1 MRAEDHHLLRIAATH
16 HHVVDLVDVRAAGL
30 TPRQWRT
37 RVDDGAWVEVAR
49 GVWRHSAT
57 PDSFAVRV
65 HAGSRALG
73 SRAALSGSGAA
84 AWWGL
89 DGFDAE
95 NESIVFAVP
104 RDRRWQGATT
114 VRATRDWRPSDVVF
128 KDGVRVHTV
137 TRVIIELAATG
148 ESARRIEAAI
158 DSGVR
163 HRLTSV
169 PTLRRRISEAGG
181 RGRAG
186 IPLLRELMLDSG
198 GESALERRFLRV
210 ARNAGLPRPRVQ
222 VPSTRDT
229 GHVMRLDFV
238 FPGGLVVEVSGR
250 VGHASDTD
258 RQKDARRRN
267 ALARVG
273 VPSLEFTTADVM
285 DDPDYVVGTIRALL
299 R

>member
-1 MRAEDHHLLRIAATH
+1 M
-16 HHVVDLVDVRAAGL
+16 
-30 TPRQWRT
+30 
-37 RVDDGAWVEVAR
+37 
-49 GVWRHSAT
+49 
-57 PDSFAVRV
+57 
-65 HAGSRALG
+65 
-73 SRAALSGSGAA
+73 
-84 AWWGL
+84 
-89 DGFDAE
+89 
-95 NESIVFAVP
+95 
-104 RDRRWQGATT
+104 
-114 VRATRDWRPSDVVF
+114 F

-267 ALARVG
+267 ALARAG